1 MHFGVPTLCSLVYR
15 PCALWST
22 DPVHFGAPSL
32 YILKFLPC
40 ALWKG
45 EDRNYSAVC
54 TYQDLRC
61 TDQNDPGGGIH
72 HQQVLL
78 RQGYK
83 LKKKK
88 KHNTKSVFMNETAT
102 SAVSLKSVVN
112 SCIKHFGSV
121 PFCFTNSGLLNNVNT
136 LFHQRSSIWFLSDNS
151 SVSFLDKAHVLKCP
165 VLSKHWYLKGVQIGN
180 QL

>member
-1 MHFGVPTLCSLVYR
+1 MHFGVPSLCTLEYR
-15 PCALWST
+15 PCEFGVPTLRTLEYRLCALWST
-22 DPVHFGAPSL
+22 VPLHFEVPSRCS
-32 YILKFLPC
+32 LKFLPC

-83 LKKKK
+83 FKKKNK
-88 KHNTKSVFMNETAT
+88 QH
-102 SAVSLKSVVN
+102 
-112 SCIKHFGSV
+112 
-121 PFCFTNSGLLNNVNT
+121 
-136 LFHQRSSIWFLSDNS
+136 
-151 SVSFLDKAHVLKCP
+151 
-165 VLSKHWYLKGVQIGN
+165 
-180 QL
+180 

>member
-1 MHFGVPTLCSLVYR
+1 MHFGVPTLCTLEYR

-22 DPVHFGAPSL
+22 VPIHFEVPSWCS
-32 YILKFLPC
+32 LKFLPC

-88 KHNTKSVFMNETAT
+88 HNTKSVFMNETAT

-112 SCIKHFGSV
+112 SCINILVQF
-121 PFCFTNSGLLNNVNT
+121 PFASPTVG
-136 LFHQRSSIWFLSDNS
+136 
-151 SVSFLDKAHVLKCP
+151 
-165 VLSKHWYLKGVQIGN
+165 YLII
-180 QL
+180 

>member
-1 MHFGVPTLCSLVYR
+1 MYFGVPSLCTLEYRPCEFGVPTLCTLEYR

-22 DPVHFGAPSL
+22 VPLHFEVPSRCS
-32 YILKFLPC
+32 LKFLPC

-83 LKKKK
+83 LKKK
-88 KHNTKSVFMNETAT
+88 HNTKSVFMNETAT
-102 SAVSLKSVVN
+102 SAVSLKSVVD
-112 SCIKHFGSV
+112 SCINILVQF
-121 PFCFTNSGLLNNVNT
+121 PFASPTVG
-136 LFHQRSSIWFLSDNS
+136 
-151 SVSFLDKAHVLKCP
+151 
-165 VLSKHWYLKGVQIGN
+165 YLIM
-180 QL
+180 